1 MRTTLAEMVFFAYDR
16 SDISTEARAILDR
29 KARVLRDQPG
39 VTLRVEGH
47 ADERGSTEYNLALG
61 NRRAEAVRT
70 YLTNLGIQPSR
81 MQSTTF
87 GESPVVPAQRLALI
101 SSRTATV
108 PGSGMVW
115 SSFSRRDSRR

>member
-39 VTLRVEGH
+39 VSIRVEGH

-70 YLTNLGIQPSR
+70 YLSNVGIHPSR
-81 MQSTTF
+81 MQSTTY
-87 GESPVVPAQRLALI
+87 GESRPFMRGTGENAWSRNRRAEFVV
-101 SSRTATV
+101 TA
-108 PGSGMVW
+108 GLGQ
-115 SSFSRRDSRR
+115 